1 MDIKKLTEY
10 LESSFLRDLL
20 SLESVTD
27 ISYNGESIYYI
38 DNRFGRMKREV
49 DVEPQLVK
57 DFIRQIANL
66 SEKQFSYQSPELD
79 VSFGKYRLSAL
90 HQSIC
95 RKNNVECVC
104 FSIRIASSK
113 LRLEENERF
122 FPKEVIDLL
131 DVLIQSNVSIVIG
144 GLTGSGKTELQKY
157 LLTRMMEN
165 SRTIVIDNIL
175 ELDQLK
181 IDKKLDLNIWQVDE
195 NRSKA
200 SIQSLVRT
208 ALRSN
213 PDWLIVA
220 ESRGRE
226 MLEVLNSSLT
236 GHPIITTL
244 HALDIKSMPYRMVRM
259 VMMNEQKM
267 DFKDVYQDIA
277 YHLRFYIYMKR
288 KYLNN
293 GAVLRY
299 ISSIAYLNGN
309 EMEEIYGS
317 DGENKKYKSL
327 STNAQTLLDLEM
339 GSDLFKKTYLG
350 GIK

>member
-1 MDIKKLTEY
+1 MDVKKLIEY
-10 LESSFLRDLL
+10 MESSFLRELVL
-20 SLESVTD
+20 LESVTD

-38 DNRFGRMKREV
+38 DNRFGRLKWSTE
-49 DVEPQLVK
+49 VEPQLVK

-66 SEKQFSYQSPELD
+66 SEKQFSFQSPELD

-90 HQSIC
+90 HQSVC

-104 FSIRIASSK
+104 FSIRISSSK
-113 LRLEENERF
+113 VRIEENERF
-122 FPKEVIDLL
+122 FPKEVIDFL
-131 DVLIQSNVSIVIG
+131 DVLINSNVSIVIG

-157 LLTRMMEN
+157 LLTKMPEN
-165 SRTIVIDNIL
+165 TRTIVIDNIL

-181 IDKKLDLNIWQVDE
+181 IDRNLDLNIWQVDD
-195 NRSKA
+195 NRSKT

-220 ESRGRE
+220 ESRGKE

-236 GHPIITTL
+236 GHPIITTI
-244 HALDIKSMPYRMVRM
+244 HALDIESMPYRMVRM

-267 DFKDVYQDIA
+267 DFNDVYQDIA

-299 ISSIAYLNGN
+299 ISSIAYLNGKD
-309 EMEEIYGS
+309 MEEIYGS

-327 STNAQTLLDLEM
+327 SAKALTLLNISHA
-339 GSDLFKKTYLG
+339 SDLFKKTYLG

>member
-10 LESSFLRDLL
+10 LESSFLKDLL

-157 LLTRMMEN
+157 LLTRMIEN

-200 SIQSLVRT
+200 SIQSLVNCRGIT
-208 ALRSN
+208 WSRNARSIKFIFN
-213 PDWLIVA
+213 
-220 ESRGRE
+220 G
-226 MLEVLNSSLT
+226 SSN
-236 GHPIITTL
+236 H
-244 HALDIKSMPYRMVRM
+244 
-259 VMMNEQKM
+259 
-267 DFKDVYQDIA
+267 
-277 YHLRFYIYMKR
+277 YHLARF
-288 KYLNN
+288 
-293 GAVLRY
+293 RY
-299 ISSIAYLNGN
+299 
-309 EMEEIYGS
+309 
-317 DGENKKYKSL
+317 
-327 STNAQTLLDLEM
+327 
-339 GSDLFKKTYLG
+339 
-350 GIK
+350 

>member
-1 MDIKKLTEY
+1 MDVKKLVDY
-10 LESSFLRDLL
+10 LESSFLKDLL

-27 ISYNGESIYYI
+27 ISYNGDKIYYI
-38 DNRFGRMKREV
+38 E
-49 DVEPQLVK
+49 VEPQLVK

-90 HQSIC
+90 HQSVC

-113 LRLEENERF
+113 LRIEENEQF

-131 DVLIQSNVSIVIG
+131 DVLIDSNVSIVIG

-157 LLTRMMEN
+157 LITRMREN
-165 SRTIVIDNIL
+165 TRTIVIDNIL

-181 IDKKLDLNIWQVDE
+181 IEKNLDFNIWQVDE

-200 SIQSLVRT
+200 SIQNLVRT

-220 ESRGRE
+220 ESRGKE

-244 HALDIKSMPYRMVRM
+244 HALDIESMPYRMVRM

-267 DFKDVYQDIA
+267 DFNDVYQDIA

-299 ISSIAYLNGN
+299 ISSIAYLNGK

-317 DGENKKYKSL
+317 DGENKRYKSL
-327 STNAQTLLDLEM
+327 SANAKALLNISVA
-339 GSDLFKKTYLG
+339 SDLFKKTYLG
-350 GIK
+350 GVK

>member
-1 MDIKKLTEY
+1 MDVKKLIEY
-10 LESSFLRDLL
+10 MESSFLRELVL
-20 SLESVTD
+20 LESVTD

-38 DNRFGRMKREV
+38 DNRFGRLKWSTE
-49 DVEPQLVK
+49 VEPQLVK

-66 SEKQFSYQSPELD
+66 SEKQFSFQSPELD

-90 HQSIC
+90 HQSVC

-104 FSIRIASSK
+104 FSIRISSSK
-113 LRLEENERF
+113 VRIEENERF

-131 DVLIQSNVSIVIG
+131 DVLINSNVSIVIG

-157 LLTRMMEN
+157 LLTKMPEN
-165 SRTIVIDNIL
+165 TRTIVIDNIL

-181 IDKKLDLNIWQVDE
+181 IDRNLDLNIWQVDD
-195 NRSKA
+195 NRSKT
-200 SIQSLVRT
+200 SVQSLVRT

-220 ESRGRE
+220 ESRGKE

-236 GHPIITTL
+236 GHPIITTI
-244 HALDIKSMPYRMVRM
+244 HALDIESMPYRMVRM

-267 DFKDVYQDIA
+267 DFNDVYQDIA

-299 ISSIAYLNGN
+299 ISSIAYLNGKD
-309 EMEEIYGS
+309 MEEIYGS

-327 STNAQTLLDLEM
+327 SAKALTLLNISHA
-339 GSDLFKKTYLG
+339 SDLFKKTYLG